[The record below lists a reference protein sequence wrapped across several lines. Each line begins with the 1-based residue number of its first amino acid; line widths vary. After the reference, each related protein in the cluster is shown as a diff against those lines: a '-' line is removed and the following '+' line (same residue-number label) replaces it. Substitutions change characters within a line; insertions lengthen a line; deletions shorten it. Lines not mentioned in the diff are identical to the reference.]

1 MAAACLFLSAKVEEQ
16 PKKIEH
22 IIKAG
27 HSFTRDKDNDAPS
40 VLDVNSSVS
49 C

>member
-27 HSFTRDKDNDAPS
+27 HSFTRDKDKDAPS